1 MNSRYKFGRC
11 FNLETLFKVP
21 YFMNNALFYEQQII
35 EPITSLDE
43 AVQWC
48 ETVCGVLDS
57 SQTTIADVVRQGY
70 VVEVKETFRNFRDS
84 GMQKY

>member
-1 MNSRYKFGRC
+1 MNCRSKFGKC
-11 FNLETLFKVP
+11 INLEYYSGGKILWTKFLFH
-21 YFMNNALFYEQQII
+21 EQQII

-48 ETVCGVLDS
+48 ETVCGVVDT